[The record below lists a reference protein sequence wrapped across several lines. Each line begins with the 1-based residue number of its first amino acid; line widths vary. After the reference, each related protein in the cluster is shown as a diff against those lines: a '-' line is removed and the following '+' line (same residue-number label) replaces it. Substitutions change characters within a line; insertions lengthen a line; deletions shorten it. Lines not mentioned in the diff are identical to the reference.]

1 MIRFFLLPAFLI
13 SAQIFG
19 DQPNVIIIL
28 TDDQGWGDVGYNNPK
43 VYTPNIDKLANSGA
57 LFTNHYVMA
66 QCTPTRAALMTGRYP
81 SRFGPHATAAS
92 TKPAFPKGTPT
103 IASMLKSQGYDTCL
117 SGKWHLG
124 SSPDHGPN
132 YFGFDQSYGCL
143 SGAVGNYNHGYRK
156 GPLFHTWHRNHEL
169 IEGSENGVHTTQL
182 ITDDAIRFIR
192 EKRDNPFFL
201 YLPYTAVHTPLDE
214 RGKVL

>member
-66 QCTPTRAALMTGRYP
+66 QCTPT
-81 SRFGPHATAAS
+81 
-92 TKPAFPKGTPT
+92 
-103 IASMLKSQGYDTCL
+103 
-117 SGKWHLG
+117 
-124 SSPDHGPN
+124 
-132 YFGFDQSYGCL
+132 
-143 SGAVGNYNHGYRK
+143 
-156 GPLFHTWHRNHEL
+156 
-169 IEGSENGVHTTQL
+169 
-182 ITDDAIRFIR
+182 
-192 EKRDNPFFL
+192 
-201 YLPYTAVHTPLDE
+201 
-214 RGKVL
+214 